1 MTFCYFFRDGLPY
14 KINGIIRK
22 CILVLTTDVDLLPLS
37 RISSPKSGFLSAE
50 RKIVWLKAENVS
62 QQIGT
67 GISENGRENRME
79 WGIRPPEMK
88 DFSSIW
94 AGKAYKNACRVCHR
108 FRLFRGRHWVSY
120 GQ

>member
-1 MTFCYFFRDGLPY
+1 M
-14 KINGIIRK
+14 IQIR
-22 CILVLTTDVDLLPLS
+22 VVY
-37 RISSPKSGFLSAE
+37 SSKSGFLSAE

-67 GISENGRENRME
+67 GISENGCENGME
-79 WGIRPPEMK
+79 WGMKTPEMK